1 MAQKRRRSCC
11 REQQSSICYSHWGEW
26 RDVLRGV
33 VEYNTDLFSTQR
45 VQRLIGHY
53 EQLLNAIVNNPQQRV
68 SELPLLTETEQQ
80 LLQGFNDTVRA
91 LPQDLCAHQLFE
103 EQVARTPEAVAL
115 IAEDEQLSYAELNG
129 RANQLAHYLR
139 RSGVGVETVVGVCL
153 PTRCQPAGGA
163 AGSAQE
169 RRCLP
174 AAGARLRQRQHAG
187 RRAPRWCSPRPG
199 WRRVCR
205 RECANWCLKP
215 CSPSGPTAHE

>member
-1 MAQKRRRSCC
+1 MRRVLRLNNGAEAPPQLLQGTAKFDMLLAL
-11 REQQSSICYSHWGEW
+11 RESGGVI
-26 RDVLRGV
+26 RGV

-53 EQLLNAIVNNPQQRV
+53 EQLLTRHCEQSAAAL

-139 RSGVGVETVVGVCL
+139 GSGVGRGNGGRRL
-153 PTRCQPAGGA
+153 SATRCQSDSGA

-174 AAGARLRQRQHAG
+174 AAGARLLSRAAGSDAGGDGRHAG
-187 RRAPRWCSPRPG
+187 AHRGQAGPESAAGSAPTG
-199 WRRVCR
+199 V
-205 RECANWCLKP
+205 
-215 CSPSGPTAHE
+215 